1 MPGTFPNRQHIEARQ
16 LEQLRRLLGTI
27 VPANRFYTEKFRAAG
42 FDAQVKSLEDF
53 RARCPFTTK
62 AELAAD
68 QRDHLPF
75 GSNFTYPLEQYTRCH
90 QTSGTLGSPIRWFD
104 EPESWKWMVGNWKRI
119 FDAAGVT
126 PADRVLFAFSFG
138 PFIGFWLAFE
148 AASEIGCVCFP
159 GGGLSSVTRLKLLLE
174 CGVTVI
180 CCTPTYGLRLAEV
193 AVHEKVSLQNSRVRL
208 LVVAGEPG
216 GSVPAARAQLQKRWN
231 GARVFDHHGMTEVGP
246 VSYECPAR
254 AGILHVIE
262 EGYLAEI
269 IDPATHQRVAV
280 GQPGELVLTP
290 LGRIGCPVLRYRTGD
305 LVKAAV
311 QPVCACGTSDLAL
324 EGGILSR
331 IDDMV
336 VVRGVNVYPSAVDEI
351 IRTNGAITEYRVTVD
366 SSRSLPELR
375 IEIEVGDPGSAPAA
389 REELEKALH
398 RSFALRVPVECVP
411 DNTLPRFELKAR
423 RWVRVERD
431 ER

>member
-1 MPGTFPNRQHIEARQ
+1 MAETAPNRKQIETLQ
-16 LEQLRRLLGTI
+16 LDQLRKLLGTI

-42 FDAQVKSLEDF
+42 FDANINLLEDF

-62 AELAAD
+62 AELVAD

-75 GSNFTYPLEQYTRCH
+75 GTNFTYPLEHYTRCH
-90 QTSGTLGSPIRWFD
+90 QTSGTLGSPLRWFD
-104 EPESWKWMVGNWKRI
+104 EPESWKWMVANWKRI
-119 FDAAGVT
+119 FHAAGVT

-159 GGGLSSVTRLKLLLE
+159 GGGLSSITRLKLLLE
-174 CGVTVI
+174 CGVTVL

-193 AVHEKVSLQNSRVRL
+193 AAHENIPFQNSRVRL

-216 GSVPAARAQLQKRWN
+216 GSIPASRAQLERRWT

-246 VSYECPAR
+246 VSYECPVR
-254 AGILHVIE
+254 PGVLHVLE
-262 EGYLAEI
+262 ESYLAEI
-269 IDPATHQRVAV
+269 IDPATRKPSAAS
-280 GQPGELVLTP
+280 QPGELILTP
-290 LGRIGCPVLRYRTGD
+290 LGRVGCPVFRYQTGD
-305 LVKAAV
+305 LVKAAS

-336 VVRGVNVYPSAVDEI
+336 VVRGVNVYPSAIHEI
-351 IRTNGAITEYRVTVD
+351 IRGIGAITEYRVTVD
-366 SSRSLPELR
+366 SSRALPELK
-375 IEIEVGDPGSAPAA
+375 IDIEVDDPASALAA
-389 REELEKALH
+389 REELEKSLH
-398 RSFALRVPVECVP
+398 RAFALRVPVESVP
-411 DNTLPRFELKAR
+411 ADTLPRFELKAK
-423 RWVRVERD
+423 RWVRLPANPS
-431 ER
+431 